1 MAGMQENYKQ
11 QTALMQATRSGMT
24 SMVEKLLA
32 AGAKTETTDK
42 DGNTSFLLAI
52 SNYAEAFQMLTN
64 GQTAASIFGV
74 DAPTPATPEML
85 AASNQAARMAEIL
98 IAATASAGALD
109 VQVGEFRAVGECG

>member
-42 DGNTSFLLAI
+42 VKRRAHG
-52 SNYAEAFQMLTN
+52 
-64 GQTAASIFGV
+64 
-74 DAPTPATPEML
+74 
-85 AASNQAARMAEIL
+85 
-98 IAATASAGALD
+98 
-109 VQVGEFRAVGECG
+109 FRAVNTKQESVCSTRPGHGGSPRAR

>member
-1 MAGMQENYKQ
+1 
-11 QTALMQATRSGMT
+11 
-24 SMVEKLLA
+24 
-32 AGAKTETTDK
+32 
-42 DGNTSFLLAI
+42 LLAI

-74 DAPTPATPEML
+74 DAPTPEML